1 MDRSKMARR
10 ATCRW
15 MVANLEPSK
24 SSNIDFLDLIDKFND
39 HANSELAGLQISN
52 SRLVS
57 YLEETFR
64 TAKFD
69 GETNRIHGV
78 SWRKPKEVVHEPRP
92 SKSPE
97 DQAMETRLLAF
108 LNDGNVGVAR
118 GEKGFTASSFAGW
131 RQSWLMS
138 GGARIV
144 HDRIDPK
151 EAQTFLEKSGLV
163 RWDDENKLWFVKA

>member
-1 MDRSKMARR
+1 L
-10 ATCRW
+10 
-15 MVANLEPSK
+15 V
-24 SSNIDFLDLIDKFND
+24 DKFNGY
-39 HANSELAGLQISN
+39 ANSELAGLTVSN
-52 SRLVS
+52 ARLVS
-57 YLEETFR
+57 YLEEEFR
-64 TAKFD
+64 GVKYD
-69 GETNRIHGV
+69 EPSGRINGIR
-78 SWRKPKEVVHEPRP
+78 WRKVTPVVYEPRP